1 MKRAIRSEEQ
11 VIAILQEHDYGC
23 QGPQHGRK
31 LLYLYVESGQVG
43 GMDKASATLPG
54 QHLLLDFHQARTLT
68 LEQVE
73 TCLHLAARA
82 AGARVL
88 QAMLHPFPGGGVT
101 GVLLLAES
109 HISIH
114 TWPEQGFVALDVF
127 LCGAADPEPARKVL
141 EQAFAPER
149 VTASLVRRG

>member
-54 QHLLLDFHQARTLT
+54 QHLLLDLHQART
-68 LEQVE
+68 
-73 TCLHLAARA
+73 LHLAARA